1 MKPHAADPFSAHA
14 TTTVAGREVRVAR
27 LAALEEQGL
36 TEIARLPYS
45 IRVLLEN
52 QLRRAGGPFV
62 SPDHVA
68 ALAGWG
74 SEAEKRELP
83 FFPARV
89 LLQDFTGV
97 PCVVDLA
104 AMRSA
109 VAKHRGD
116 PRVIN
121 PIVPVDLVIDHSLQV
136 DHFGSA
142 DSEHKNVKLEM
153 RRNVERYS
161 LLRWAS
167 EELANF
173 RVVPPGVGIVH
184 QVNLEYLAPVVHLE
198 RHDHGDCLFMDTC
211 VGTDSHTTMI
221 NGIGVLGW
229 GVGGIEAE
237 AVMLGQPY
245 FMLVPEVYGVRLTG
259 KLGPGTTA
267 TDAVLAITAML
278 RRVGVVGRFVEFFGP
293 GLDHLDLPSRATIAN
308 MAPEYGATCGYFPV
322 DEETLAY
329 LRLSGRDDS
338 LVEQVAGYTR
348 LQGLFRETGSA
359 DPEYTRT
366 VELDLGD
373 VHASMA
379 GPRRPQDLVKLEE
392 VKEDFSRALPAL
404 ALAGGR
410 ADATICSA
418 DVCLIGAPDEVLG
431 RLEAEGGQP
440 GGAEGYRIG
449 SGETQIPID
458 RQHWVTLRDGD
469 VVIASITSCTNTS
482 NPAVMIG
489 AALLA
494 RNAVKKGL
502 GVPPWVK
509 TSMAPGSRVVTDY
522 LEKTGL
528 LPYLEALR
536 FDVVGYGCATCIGNS
551 GPLPEVLAAAITE
564 NSLVTASVLSGNR
577 NFEGRIHPLIRANY
591 LASPILVVAYALAG
605 SVDVNMALEPL
616 GRTPSGEPVY
626 LRDIWPDEAEIGQ
639 LVGTAITA
647 EMCRRRYEDVF
658 EGEESWRRLA
668 VPKGSLYSW
677 QEDSTYVREPPFF
690 AGMPEQP
697 QAPEDILGARVL
709 GLYGHSITTDH
720 ISPAGTILADSS
732 AGRYLLEQGVPVSDF
747 NTFGARRGNHEVMLR
762 GTLASPRIRNALAGG
777 REGGWTVHQPS
788 QELMTVYDAGERY
801 RDEGVPLVVIAGKE
815 YGTGS
820 SRDWAAKGPALMGV
834 RAVIAESFERI
845 HRSNLVGMGVLPLQ
859 FEPGMSAEALGLTG
873 REIIDVEGLAEGLQP
888 GGRLRVKVRHDG
900 DGNGD
905 FDFPVL
911 VRLDSPIDLEYYR
924 HGGILPRVLRLMLSG
939 EVEQGE
945 REV

>member
-1 MKPHAADPFSAHA
+1 MRPFAADPFGSHA
-14 TTTVAGREVRVAR
+14 TATVAGKEVRVAR
-27 LAALEEQGL
+27 LRALEEKGL
-36 TEIARLPYS
+36 VELDRLPYS

-62 SPDHVA
+62 GQHHVA

-74 SEAEKRELP
+74 SDAEKRELP

-116 PRVIN
+116 PGVIN

-142 DSEHKNVKLEM
+142 DSERKNVELEM
-153 RRNVERYS
+153 KRNVERYS

-167 EELANF
+167 EELSNF

-184 QVNLEYLAPVVHLE
+184 QVNVEYLAPVVHSQPYE
-198 RHDHGDCLFMDTC
+198 GEEWLFMDTC

-259 KLGPGTTA
+259 KLPTGATA
-267 TDAVLAITAML
+267 TDLVLAITAML
-278 RRVGVVGRFVEFFGP
+278 RRVGVVGRFVEFYGP
-293 GLDHLDLPSRATIAN
+293 GLDVLDLPSRATIAN
-308 MAPEYGATCGYFPV
+308 MAPEYGATCGYFPI
-322 DEETLAY
+322 DEETLRY
-329 LRLSGRDDS
+329 LQLSGRDDET
-338 LVEQVAGYTR
+338 VTRVGEYTR
-348 LQGLFRETGSA
+348 LQGLFRDSDSP
-359 DPEYTRT
+359 DPQYTRS
-366 VELDLGD
+366 VDLDLGD
-373 VHASMA
+373 VRPALA
-379 GPRRPQDLVKLEE
+379 GPRRPQDLVLLDE
-392 VKEDFSRALPAL
+392 VKEDFSRTLPAL

-418 DVCLIGAPDEVLG
+418 EVCLLGTPDEVLG
-431 RLEAEGGQP
+431 RLEAEGGNPQ
-440 GGAEGYRIG
+440 GGDNYRIS

-482 NPAVMIG
+482 NPTVMIG

-502 GVPPWVK
+502 SVPPWVK

-551 GPLPEVLAAAITE
+551 GPLPEVLGAAIRD

-577 NFEGRIHPLIRANY
+577 NFEGRIHPLVRANY
-591 LASPILVVAYALAG
+591 LASPILVVAYAIAG
-605 SVDVNMALEPL
+605 SVDVDLVREPL
-616 GRTPSGEPVY
+616 GRTPTGDPVY
-626 LRDIWPDEAEIGQ
+626 LQDIWPDEQEIRE
-639 LVGTAITA
+639 LVGEAVTA
-647 EMCRRRYEDVF
+647 EMCRRRYADVF
-658 EGEESWRRLA
+658 KGEESWRRLA
-668 VPKGSLYSW
+668 VPRGSLYSW
-677 QEDSTYVREPPFF
+677 QEDSTYVQEPPFF
-690 AGMPEQP
+690 EGMPEQP
-697 QAPEDILGARVL
+697 TPPEDIEGARVL
-709 GLYGHSITTDH
+709 GLYGDSITTDH
-720 ISPAGTILADSS
+720 ISPAGTILPDSS

-788 QELMTVYDAGERY
+788 GELLTVYDASVRY
-801 RDEGVPLVVIAGKE
+801 KKEDVPLVIIAGKE

-820 SRDWAAKGPALMGV
+820 SRDWAAKGPALLGV

-859 FEPGMSAEALGLTG
+859 FEPGMSAEALGLSG
-873 REIIDVEGLAEGLQP
+873 GEILDVEGIAEGLQP
-888 GGRLRVKVRHDG
+888 GGSLRVRVSHDG
-900 DGNGD
+900 DANGD
-905 FDFPVL
+905 FDFPVI

-924 HGGILPRVLRLMLSG
+924 HGGILPRVLRLMLAG
-939 EVEQGE
+939 EVE
-945 REV
+945 